1 LKKENPM
8 PLKLTVGL
16 SKKVGLP
23 DYGSLCASCTAEFA
37 VDLSFLQHDLEA
49 FQNHVRHAYAACRQ
63 AVQDELARE
72 QQAVASGNNPMASPA
87 SPDASAPPNGRGNGH
102 SQNGSTNGN
111 PRNGQNGHGAS
122 EKQFEYIRQLARQ
135 ISGLGVRRLDA
146 LANRMFAKPLADLTS
161 LDASGLI
168 DALKDIKAGKIDL
181 EVALNGGAP

>member
-1 LKKENPM
+1 V

-16 SKKVGLP
+16 SRKIGLR
-23 DYGSLCASCTAEFA
+23 DYGSLCASCTTEFE
-37 VDLSFLQHDLEA
+37 VDLSLPQRDPEA
-49 FQNHVRHAYAACRQ
+49 FQSHVRHAYAACRQ

-72 QQAVASGNNPMASPA
+72 QQAAVSGNGSEASGTSTAAAAPSAS
-87 SPDASAPPNGRGNGH
+87 GNGH
-102 SQNGSTNGN
+102 SPNGGTNGN

-122 EKQFEYIRQLARQ
+122 DKQFEYIRQLARQ

-146 LANRMFAKPLADLTS
+146 LANRMFGKPLADLSS

-181 EVALNGGAP
+181 ETAINGATP